1 MVFRPEAAKD
11 VYRIVQ
17 GRYPPFDG
25 TGTYLWG
32 SRWVSPGRHV
42 VHAAETYALAV
53 LENLVHW
60 RTSSL
65 PPGLVCVRA
74 TIPGDIA
81 QEEGGTAVDV
91 ASLASMDYEQTRV
104 QGDRWYDDGRTAVL
118 WVPSA
123 VSPYERNV
131 LFNQRQ
137 PDFGKIEVAPPV
149 IATVDPRL
157 ARPQAPG

>member
-60 RTSSL
+60 QTNSL
-65 PPGLVCVRA
+65 PRGLVYVRA
-74 TIPGDIA
+74 RIPGDIA
-81 QEEGGTAVDV
+81 QEEAETVDAATL
-91 ASLASMDYEQTRV
+91 ASLDYEETRV

-131 LFNQRQ
+131 LFNQRH
-137 PDFGKIEVAPPV
+137 PDFGEVGVSPPV
-149 IATVDPRL
+149 RAAVDPRL
-157 ARPQAPG
+157 VHPQAPG